1 MAEETQTLRVK
12 VTSGAKS
19 TQLEES
25 THVKATS
32 MGVSGPDRDQALVGG
47 VKKVSFGTPVAE
59 APNPQT
65 EALSNTE
72 TTGKKLRIGNG
83 GH

>member
-32 MGVSGPDRDQALVGG
+32 MGVSGPDRDQA
-47 VKKVSFGTPVAE
+47 
-59 APNPQT
+59 
-65 EALSNTE
+65 
-72 TTGKKLRIGNG
+72 
-83 GH
+83 